1 MLWST
6 ILDPKMKMSTK
17 STCDLNKYLVTVPIP
32 KKKESAAIAIFK
44 KIHWYGPIKTFMEY
58 GESEF
63 EKSN

>member
-1 MLWST
+1 
-6 ILDPKMKMSTK
+6 MKMSTK